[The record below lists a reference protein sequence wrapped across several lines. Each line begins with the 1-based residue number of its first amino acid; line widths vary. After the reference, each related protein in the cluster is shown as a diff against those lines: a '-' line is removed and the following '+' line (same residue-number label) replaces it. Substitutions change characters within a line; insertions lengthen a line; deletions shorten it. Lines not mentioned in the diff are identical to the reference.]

1 MPGNTTQKKEAL
13 CCERGS
19 NRHATVTRMD
29 RHSNGGLLMRL
40 SIACPDALRSDAN
53 NLAMVLGYGP
63 ADAETYVA
71 LNWQDA
77 GGNLYACASLTV
89 SDTFTTAAQSP
100 LQRPSWDTDNI
111 IDMDAARRAQAALV
125 FSLTPVTAMP
135 DKLTACAGD
144 DALAT
149 LAAMGLT
156 QVEVDL

>member
-1 MPGNTTQKKEAL
+1 
-13 CCERGS
+13 
-19 NRHATVTRMD
+19 
-29 RHSNGGLLMRL
+29 MRIT
-40 SIACPDALRSDAN
+40 IACPDALRDDVN

-63 ADAETYVA
+63 YDAETYGS
-71 LNWQDA
+71 LNWEDA
-77 GGNLYACASLTV
+77 ASKIYACASLIA
-89 SDTFTTAAQSP
+89 SDTFVSKAQST
-100 LQRPSWDTDNI
+100 LSRPAWDTDNI

-156 QVEVDL
+156 QVEVDI

>member
-1 MPGNTTQKKEAL
+1 
-13 CCERGS
+13 
-19 NRHATVTRMD
+19 V
-29 RHSNGGLLMRL
+29 RL
-40 SIACPDALRSDAN
+40 TIACPDALRDDAN

-63 ADAETYVA
+63 DDALTYGG

-89 SDTFTTAAQSP
+89 SDTFTTTAQSG
-100 LQRPSWDTDNI
+100 LQRPSWDIDNTVN
-111 IDMDAARRAQAALV
+111 MAGANRAQAALV

-135 DKLTACAGD
+135 DKLTACVGH

-156 QVEVDL
+156 HGIGED